1 MYTGRF
7 VSSILRSILN
17 WYLDEAAYIQDNRTK
32 AAGGKTICL
41 PGMQKSF
48 LKDSSK
54 PVEFSSLL
62 TWPEYQKIVRK
73 WYRKLATV
81 SNLDCIFVSCA
92 QLPTCRA
99 S

>member
-1 MYTGRF
+1 MKHTGRF
-7 VSSILRSILN
+7 LASVLRNILN

-32 AAGGKTICL
+32 ALGGKPVCL

-48 LKDSSK
+48 MKDPSK
-54 PVEFSSLL
+54 LVEPSSLL

-81 SNLDCIFVSCA
+81 CNDNSFSVIF
-92 QLPTCRA
+92 L
-99 S
+99 